1 LTTAYLSLGSNLGDR
16 AANLRQALECLET
29 AGVQIVRRSSISETE
44 PQELREQPWFLNQVV
59 EIGTTLSPIELLA
72 RIRDVEREL
81 GRQRVVAKGPR
92 TIDIDILLYEDAI
105 IDTPELQIPHPR
117 LADRRF
123 VLEPLA
129 ELAPD
134 LRHPATGRTISD
146 MLAALEGQTS
156 KRWDSLNDCGS
167 ITH

>member
-16 AANLRQALECLET
+16 AANLRQALERLET
-29 AGVQIVRRSSISETE
+29 VGVQILRRSSIYETA

-59 EIGTTLSPIELLA
+59 EIATALSPIDLLA
-72 RIRDVEREL
+72 RIREIEREL
-81 GRQRVVAKGPR
+81 GRQRVLAKGPR
-92 TIDIDILLYEDAI
+92 TIDIDILFCGDAI
-105 IDTPELQIPHPR
+105 VDTTELQIPHPR

-134 LRHPATGRTISD
+134 LRHPATRRTVSA
-146 MLAALEGQTS
+146 MLAAIEGQTS
-156 KRWDSLNDCGS
+156 KRWTG
-167 ITH
+167 